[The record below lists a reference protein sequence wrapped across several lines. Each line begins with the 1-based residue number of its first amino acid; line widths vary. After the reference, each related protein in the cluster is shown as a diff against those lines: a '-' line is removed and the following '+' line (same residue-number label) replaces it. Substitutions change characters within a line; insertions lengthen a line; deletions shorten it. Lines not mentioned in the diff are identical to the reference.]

1 MTMSSNGA
9 GHSATQSIVILIP
22 AHNESRSIGTVV
34 TETRRLRPEP
44 ILVIDDDSTDDT
56 AAIAEAAGATV
67 LRLPF
72 QLGAWGAT
80 QTGLRYAYAQGWERV
95 VTLDADGQHEP
106 HAISSVIAPLLSG
119 EADVC
124 IGACPERVSQAR
136 RVAWSYF
143 RRLSG
148 LAHEDITS
156 GFRAYNRAAIELLVG
171 PAATLLDY
179 QDVGVLLILRRH
191 GLRVLEA
198 PVSMQARANGKSHV
212 FASWWKVAQYMV
224 VTSLLSL
231 AGIGRERFA
240 TDPDES

>member
-1 MTMSSNGA
+1 MVS
-9 GHSATQSIVILIP
+9 
-22 AHNESRSIGTVV
+22 
-34 TETRRLRPEP
+34 ETRRLQADPVV
-44 ILVIDDDSTDDT
+44 VIDDRSMDAT
-56 AAIAEAAGATV
+56 AALATAAGAIV
-67 LRLPF
+67 LRLPL

-80 QTGLRYAYAQGWERV
+80 QTGLRYAHALGCERV

-106 HAISSVIAPLLSG
+106 RAISAVLEPLLHG

-124 IGACPERVSQAR
+124 IGACPERVSRAR

-156 GFRAYNRAAIELLVG
+156 GFRAYNRAAIETLVG

-191 GLRVLEA
+191 GLRVLEV
-198 PVSMQARANGKSHV
+198 PVPMQARANGKSHV

-231 AGIGRERFA
+231 AGIGRERA
-240 TDPDES
+240 PMYPDES